1 VLTSIQT
8 ENPTWKLPERRV
20 SKFVK
25 KQLKDKGKEVET
37 TGGTLDD
44 DEEST
49 VSQASRVQRMA
60 QGTKNRL
67 SGVFKR
73 GKKKNDFPTPIKE
86 EPPTQVHVDAPQ
98 DNLLPAMSSDSADYV
113 DPVTKDVDKDET
125 SEPEREVA
133 DKEVAVY
140 EDDNTGT
147 KEEQFCSACA
157 IL

>member
-1 VLTSIQT
+1 
-8 ENPTWKLPERRV
+8 V

-37 TGGTLDD
+37 VGGTLDD

-49 VSQASRVQRMA
+49 VSQASRVKRMA
-60 QGTKNRL
+60 QGTKNKL

-73 GKKKNDFPTPIKE
+73 GKKKNDFPSRINE
-86 EPPTQVHVDAPQ
+86 EPPPQVHVEAPQ

-113 DPVTKDVDKDET
+113 DPVTRDLAHEET
-125 SEPEREVA
+125 PEPEKEVI

-140 EDDNTGT
+140 EDDNTET
-147 KEEQFCSACA
+147 KEEQFCGACA